1 MHQRT
6 IRTRVPAEPERE
18 ILSCVTDLQ
27 EPKRTLEGWVAAS
40 PEELADARRLFDAW
54 NRGDV
59 ETWIEGFTPD
69 CEWYGS
75 TIGALEGGSTAIR
88 GHEALRA
95 SLREFG
101 EVWERFSVEIDDAL
115 RRGNLGLALGR
126 VTARG
131 RVSGVETDTPIFF
144 LAELDEKG
152 RIVWLKSLLDV
163 DEALKAAAEREAGG
177 GPA

>member
-1 MHQRT
+1 
-6 IRTRVPAEPERE
+6 V
-18 ILSCVTDLQ
+18 D
-27 EPKRTLEGWVAAS
+27 
-40 PEELADARRLFDAW
+40 
-54 NRGDV
+54 RGLH
-59 ETWIEGFTPD
+59 PD

-75 TIGALEGGSTAIR
+75 TIGALEGGNTAIR

-95 SLREFG
+95 SLREFR

-115 RRGNLGLALGR
+115 RRGDLGLALGR
-126 VTARG
+126 VKARG

-144 LAELDEKG
+144 LAELDEQG
-152 RIVWLKSLLDV
+152 RIVWVKSLLDL